1 MSEEFLL
8 FTGTIWAACLVTMLV
23 AYLRSRDPFHPALVI
38 SAQLLFL
45 YGFLPYDTVESGIVT
60 GYLTVEQSARVQW
73 INMIGV
79 VSLSLG
85 LLANTHREEATSYV
99 LLPEGTPSQRGA
111 LRGAKLFGLVGVLS
125 FAYIITTSGGMG
137 AVYGRGYGGGW
148 HDSGYVRELF
158 LMTVPGILWYLI
170 ATASRPFKVR
180 DAAWI
185 GLFALPLLIHG
196 ILGARRGP
204 VLVIAFTMVMGYFL
218 SRRKRP
224 SFALVTL
231 GGAVL
236 GLGVLLLVAN
246 RTELYL
252 GSQLD
257 LKTDPLFVFRSPET
271 NEFVYGGAVILNAE
285 HFDRYNWGGRYF
297 AEVAIRPIPRAIWP
311 SKYQDA
317 SEWFG
322 LPESGSERRNGGRG
336 LPPVRRVCGGRGSG
350 SRDRRRH
357 VGRVLVGLHPVPLPR
372 RVDLLLLLEAGA
384 AHGGPWAI
392 SFVHP
397 HGPFRLPRHPD
408 LRGDDL
414 PVHVHGNPDLDHLE
428 GSPRGEGHRTERE
441 PALRSRARV
450 GATCHAS
457 QEGCR
462 PLRTS
467 RAVPRSKAP
476 GMRFV
481 LRACRS
487 RVLRSRLDL
496 RLGPRAW
503 RRRVCP
509 IDGPPCASYRCTRR
523 HRRRLGQ
530 ARLDRPGGRGRSG
543 VESSWRPRGDAVVR
557 PVGRALRSH
566 GRLLRDGR

>member
-8 FTGTIWAACLVTMLV
+8 FTGTIWAVCLVTMLV
-23 AYLRSRDPFHPALVI
+23 AYVRSRDPFHPALVI

-60 GYLTVEQSARVQW
+60 GYLTAEQSARVQW
-73 INMIGV
+73 INMLGV

-111 LRGAKLFGLVGVLS
+111 LRGAKLFGLVGVIA

-170 ATASRPFKVR
+170 ATAGRPFKVR

-224 SFALVTL
+224 SFALATL

-257 LKTDPLFVFRSPET
+257 LKTDPLFVFRAPET

-322 LPESGSERRNGGRG
+322 LPDLEANAGTGVEGFRQSVGFAGG
-336 LPPVRRVCGGRGSG
+336 
-350 SRDRRRH
+350 
-357 VGRVLVGLHPVPLPR
+357 
-372 RVDLLLLLEAGA
+372 AGA
-384 AHGGPWAI
+384 APGIVADTWAEFWWGFIPFLFLIGWTYSYFWKRARRTGGPWAI
-392 SFVHP
+392 SFTILIALSGYLVTQTFEAMIFRFMFMAIPTWIIWKGIRGRESDAAAEHP
-397 HGPFRLPRHPD
+397 QPG
-408 LRGDDL
+408 
-414 PVHVHGNPDLDHLE
+414 V
-428 GSPRGEGHRTERE
+428 E
-441 PALRSRARV
+441 PA
-450 GATCHAS
+450 
-457 QEGCR
+457 
-462 PLRTS
+462 
-467 RAVPRSKAP
+467 
-476 GMRFV
+476 
-481 LRACRS
+481 
-487 RVLRSRLDL
+487 
-496 RLGPRAW
+496 
-503 RRRVCP
+503 
-509 IDGPPCASYRCTRR
+509 
-523 HRRRLGQ
+523 
-530 ARLDRPGGRGRSG
+530 
-543 VESSWRPRGDAVVR
+543 
-557 PVGRALRSH
+557 
-566 GRLLRDGR
+566 